1 MDVED
6 EVEVQEVD
14 VEKTV
19 VDAYADAA
27 DEDVDVDV
35 EVEVDNVDL
44 DVDARVAV
52 LDVNVDVEDAV
63 VDLDVDGRVAVME
76 LDVYVEV
83 AVSEVYV
90 EVAVLDVDVELE
102 VVDADV
108 DVSGAVD
115 ERVQDGDAKAE
126 VDTVVAIVDRK
137 LVVPEWL
144 LPIQDEDVGLWV
156 VEPNDDKMR
165 KHSDMMQVD
174 VVHCCQ
180 VEKAVAI
187 LEVEEEVCIAQLAV
201 DEEQEGSDAVEASD
215 ASSLPLVEACCHLFS
230 SDGLLPCSC
239 LSSRSCCHL
248 FSSDG

>member
-1 MDVED
+1 MEDSVVVDVED

-35 EVEVDNVDL
+35 EVKDDDVDL

-63 VDLDVDGRVAVME
+63 ADLDVDGRVAVME

-83 AVSEVYV
+83 AVSDVYV

-108 DVSGAVD
+108 DVSVAVD
-115 ERVQDGDAKAE
+115 ERVQDDDAKAE
-126 VDTVVAIVDRK
+126 MDTTVAIVDRK
-137 LVVPEWL
+137 LVVQRWL
-144 LPIQDEDVGLWV
+144 VALQDVDVELWV

-165 KHSDMMQVD
+165 KDSDMMQVD
-174 VVHCCQ
+174 VAHCWQ
-180 VEKAVAI
+180 VEKEVAI
-187 LEVEEEVCIAQLAV
+187 LEVEEEVCSSQLPV
-201 DEEQEGSDAVEASD
+201 DEEEEEGSDAIEASD
-215 ASSLPLVEACCHLFS
+215 ASSLPLVEACWHSFAAV
-230 SDGLLPCSC
+230 D
-239 LSSRSCCHL
+239 
-248 FSSDG
+248 